1 MFKKIIKKILIALA
15 FIIPIVLL
23 LIFVQGKEVID
34 VNIKTIS
41 IDCGDGVVKKLKD
54 EERLE
59 FERYLEEVADMEDRN
74 LNIWDLTKKYTII
87 INDKERL
94 RITDYNGS
102 SYYGNYN
109 KRDVS
114 ISKDL
119 YKKVKEICSS
129 K

>member
-1 MFKKIIKKILIALA
+1 MFKKIIKKILIVLVI
-15 FIIPIVLL
+15 IIPIVILL
-23 LIFVQGKEVID
+23 MFVKEKEAID
-34 VNIKTIS
+34 VEIKTIS

-54 EERLE
+54 DESLE
-59 FERYLEEVADMEDRN
+59 FERYLESVVDMEDRN

-109 KRDVS
+109 KKEVS

-119 YKKVKEICSS
+119 YKKVKEICS